1 MSETSKLLAELR
13 RSAITVWAEGDQ
25 LRVRAPKG
33 ALTPELTARLT
44 RHKADLLLTLQAE
57 QQAQGGPQ
65 GQGLERD
72 GVAEPIPRAAPGT
85 DAPLSF
91 AQQRLWFLQQL
102 QPGTSTYNMPL
113 ALLLAGPL
121 DVAALRSALE
131 HVWRRHEVLRTRFTS
146 VDGRPALA
154 LASDRE
160 CRVLARS
167 LEELPDPERELQRLA
182 AAAAAHPFDLEQ
194 ELPLR
199 VELLRLGPARHALL
213 VTAHHIAFD
222 GWSTGVFAS
231 ELSLAYAAHRAGR
244 EPALAAL
251 PVQYADYARWQR
263 RWLEGAALESQLG
276 YWREQLAGA
285 PPALDF
291 PTDRPRPALASARGS
306 ACYFELEPSLCAGL
320 ERLAGELHVTP
331 FMLLLSAFCTLLQ
344 RYSGQ
349 TDFVVGTPVAGRAR
363 TELEPL
369 IGCFVNTLPLR
380 VRPEGRQTLRDF
392 IAVLRRTCLDAYA
405 NQDVPFELLVER
417 LQPQRDLG
425 RNPLFQYMFS
435 LENAPGAALELA
447 GIESS
452 WLSTE
457 WTAARL
463 DLTLS
468 LSADGDVLRG
478 GVEYAADLFDSA
490 SIERFIEHYRQLLG
504 ALLQH
509 LDTPL
514 ARLPLTASGQRAS
527 LPLSLSP
534 SLPFPALDQAAPR
547 ARRPA
552 HVGATFLDAFAA
564 RVDARPDAVALE
576 FEGRRLSYRELLER
590 AHQLAGYLR
599 ERGIGAGDRV
609 AFCIERSPEM
619 VVGLLAVLLT
629 GAAYVPLD
637 PSYPARRL
645 AFMLQDCQPSLLLTE
660 ERWLSQL
667 DTGALPVVLVDA
679 ERESIA
685 ACSSAPPPRVLGAA
699 TPAYVIYTSG
709 STGLPKGVEVSHG
722 ALANLLGSMRVMPG
736 LGADDRL
743 LALTTICFDIA
754 GLELFLPLVVG
765 ARCVLVSSEV
775 ARDPARL
782 SRAIVD
788 SAATVLQAT
797 PATFQL
803 LVAAEFQPGALR
815 RVLCGGEALSRP
827 LADALL
833 GRGLELWNVYGPTET
848 TIWSTVER
856 VGPPRHPGER
866 IVSIGR
872 AIDDTRLHVIDPRG
886 EPAPA
891 GAIGELC
898 IAGAG
903 VAHGYFRR
911 PALTAERFIPEPGAP
926 EPGARMY
933 RTGDRVRLRSD
944 GSLEF
949 LGRIDHQV
957 KLRGHRI
964 ELGEIEAML
973 SKHSGLRAAAVVLRE
988 LEPGDARLLA
998 YVVPSKQAVSAE
1010 ELRSWLRERLPE
1022 VMVPSWFLPLAALP
1036 LTPNGKVDRSAL
1048 PLPARALSA
1057 PAGLGAAAP
1066 DDGSARPPQGEL
1078 EQRLVHTWREVL
1090 QRDSVGVDQNFFD
1103 LGGHSLLL
1111 VQLHARLQRELDR
1124 RLRLVD
1130 LFRCPTVRS
1139 LAEHL
1144 ARVDVAPAPLST
1156 SAAALTADEPI
1167 AIVGM
1172 AGRFPRARN
1181 LTEFWQHLRNG
1192 RECIQTFTEAELIA
1206 AGVPSVQVRDPRYV
1220 PARGV
1225 LDDVDCFD
1233 AAFFGVAPSEAQL
1246 MDPQQRILLEVG
1258 WEALEHAGYGGPL
1271 SFPVGVFASASQN
1284 VYPVSK
1290 LAEPPPGA
1298 GANASYLAMI
1308 GNEKDYLAT
1317 RLSYLFALEG
1327 PSLSVQT
1334 ACSSSLVAVHLA
1346 CASLRSGECDMA
1358 LAGGVCVQEPV
1369 GYLYEDGMV
1378 SSPDGHC
1385 RAFDERAAGTVWGSG
1400 AGMVVLRRL
1409 SDALRDGDCVHA
1421 LIRGS
1426 AVNNDG
1432 ARKVGYMAPSIP
1444 GQAAVIRRARLA
1456 AGVEACS
1463 IGYIEAHGTGTP
1475 LGDPIE
1481 LAALREATPHTEGE
1495 AAWCALGSVKTNI
1508 GHLDA
1513 AAGIAGLLKAVLA
1526 LRHRE
1531 LPPTVHFERPNPR
1544 LELGSSPFFIPA
1556 ALRPW
1561 PTGATPRRAGVSSFG
1576 IGGTNAHVV
1585 LEEASTPAPSPGS
1598 SGCQLLLLSARSEAA
1613 LTQLSRQ
1620 LGEHLLQHPELALDE
1635 VAFTLQAGRRRHAH
1649 RKSVVAASTEEAARA
1664 LAAPAE
1670 LASPPVLAERPVA
1683 FLFPGQ
1689 GAQYVGMG
1697 QELYQTEPVLRQ
1709 AVDRCAQLLQPAL
1722 GLDLR
1727 ALLYPELYP
1736 ELQPSSDAGARPEP
1750 TAVVERAR
1758 RLLDQTRFTQ
1768 PALFTI
1774 SYATAQLWLSW
1785 GVQPDALLGH
1795 SIGEYVAATLAG
1807 VFTLEDA
1814 LGLVAARGSLVQS
1827 LPEGGMLAVPLP
1839 ATELEPLLGAELSL
1853 AARNSPAQCVAS
1865 GPSAAIE
1872 RLSNLLANRGIVG
1885 KRLPTSHAFHSALL
1899 DPVLT
1904 AFAERVRALR
1914 LGPPRIPFVSNVS
1927 GTWITAEQATSADYW
1942 VRQLRQTVD
1951 FAGALDT
1958 LCGLHEVV
1966 LVEVGPG
1973 RTLGGF
1979 ARALPAERQ
1988 PALVVASLPGAS
2000 DPSRAPGVASAEARC
2015 IKTSFGRLWQAGAKL
2030 ERVAARVARSGR
2042 RVPLP
2047 TYPFERTRHWLDVEL
2062 AQLRAGPPPRE
2073 PSRAGPSPAAP
2084 HFYLPSFKPALALP
2098 GLQPGELT
2106 ERRCFWLLGDSSGPT
2121 LRLAGVL
2128 ESEGQEVVT
2137 VFAGDAFARVSERSF
2152 VLRPGVL
2159 EDYERLAAL
2168 LAASPPAHVIQLW
2181 NGSSRSEP
2189 PRSSRTPPARTLSAA
2204 LSSAW
2209 AGFEACQERGF
2220 HSLLA
2225 LSRALSA
2232 GSRATACRISIV
2244 SDQLFPV
2251 PGGSAPRAES
2261 SPIAGLAPVIAQ
2273 EYPQLSVQLID
2284 FVPEQP
2290 GSLEAHE
2297 LGLLLAEML
2306 SPVPAPRVALRDGD
2320 RWLPALEL
2328 QQLDEQRPIV
2338 RAWRARGT
2346 YLITGGLG
2354 YVGLELALQLARSVQ
2369 ARLIL
2374 TTRGAFPPRSDWSR
2388 WRTEQPGQDLTCQRI
2403 VKLQEIE
2410 AAGAEVLILQADV
2423 ADLAAM
2429 QAALAQ
2435 GEARFG
2441 PLQGVV
2447 HAAGSRNLG
2456 SFVTPLSEA
2465 DRAGCD
2471 AHFRPKVG
2479 GCYVLDALLGERTLD
2494 FCVLVSSTSALLGG
2508 LGLGP
2513 YAAAN
2518 RFLDAFVQTRP
2529 RAQRHAWLALAY
2541 DAWSF
2546 AEPGATAEPSAAAEQ
2561 LALSAQL
2568 GREAFE
2574 HAVCRGGARHLI
2586 VAASALEPR
2595 LNRWVEGER
2604 SEPAVGAALQPM
2616 ARHPRPQIAVAFVA
2630 PRTELEV
2637 RLAGILAAVLGFE
2650 AVGVHDDLFELG
2662 GDSLSAIQIT
2672 ARIHAELGQHLSP
2685 ALLLQTPTVAELAGR
2700 LQQVEPA
2707 ASSPAVAIQ
2716 PRGHASPLF
2725 WVPGT
2730 GGNVIYFQPLAS
2742 QLEVTGHPFYAL
2754 EPIGVDGREP
2764 PRSSVPEIA
2773 SSYIAALRAVQ
2784 PHGPYFIGGHS
2795 FGSWVA
2801 YELTQQ
2807 LLDRGESIERLAVL
2821 DTVAP
2826 AERDLSAF
2834 QGFTGADWILTLAHL
2849 VGELRSSPLPLS
2861 RERLL
2866 ECSWEQQLDLL
2877 CEALQAAGY
2886 LAPGATRQQ
2895 IRGLVE
2901 VYRTQAQMEY
2911 RRPPGRPVPIV
2922 LLRAT
2927 ERHPD
2932 GDVVPAAVRR
2942 DPSWG
2947 WQAYAAGDVA
2957 IEDVPGDHLTMMT
2970 HPHVRA
2976 LAERVRLHLPAR

>member
-1 MSETSKLLAELR
+1 MSEASKLLAELR
-13 RSAITVWAEGDQ
+13 RSAITIWAEGDQ

-33 ALTPELTARLT
+33 ALTPELTAQLT
-44 RHKADLLLTLQAE
+44 RYKADLLLALQAE
-57 QQAQGGPQ
+57 QREQGSSQ
-65 GQGLERD
+65 GQGSSQD
-72 GVAEPIPRAAPGT
+72 VAAEPILRAAPGT
-85 DAPLSF
+85 AAPLSF

-113 ALLLAGPL
+113 ALMLAGPL

-160 CRVLARS
+160 CRVLERS
-167 LEELPDPERELQRLA
+167 LEELPEPERELQSLA
-182 AAAAAHPFDLEQ
+182 AAAAAHPFDLER

-199 VELLRLGPARHALL
+199 VELLRLDPARHALL
-213 VTAHHIAFD
+213 VTAHHIGFD
-222 GWSTGVFAS
+222 GWSTGVFAR
-231 ELSLAYAAHRAGR
+231 ELSLAYAAYCAGR
-244 EPALAAL
+244 APSLAAL

-291 PTDRPRPALASARGS
+291 PTDRPRPALASTRGA

-320 ERLAGELHVTP
+320 ERRARELHATP

-349 TDFVVGTPVAGRAR
+349 SDFVVGTPVAGRAR

-392 IAVLRRTCLDAYA
+392 IAALRRTCLDAYA

-452 WLSTE
+452 WLSSE

-468 LSADGDVLRG
+468 LSTDGDVLRG
-478 GVEYAADLFDSA
+478 GVEYAADLFDPA
-490 SIERFIEHYRQLLG
+490 SIERFIEHYRQLLRV
-504 ALLQH
+504 LLEH

-514 ARLPLTASGQRAS
+514 ARLPLTGGQHT
-527 LPLSLSP
+527 SP
-534 SLPFPALDQAAPR
+534 PPPALGQAAPR

-564 RVDARPDAVALE
+564 QVDARPDAVALE
-576 FEGRRLSYRELLER
+576 LEGRRLSYRELLER
-590 AHQLAGYLR
+590 AHQLAWYLR

-660 ERWLSQL
+660 ERWLPQL
-667 DTGALPVVLVDA
+667 ETGALPVVLVDA

-685 ACSSAPPPRVLGAA
+685 ACSSAPPPRALAAA

-709 STGLPKGVEVSHG
+709 STGLPKGVVVSHG

-736 LGADDRL
+736 LGADDSL

-866 IVSIGR
+866 VVSIGR
-872 AIDDTRLHVIDPRG
+872 AIDDTRLHVIDPQG

-911 PALTAERFIPEPGAP
+911 PALTAERFIPEPAAP

-988 LEPGDARLLA
+988 LEPGDARLIA
-998 YVVPSKQAVSAE
+998 YVVPVKQAVSAE

-1022 VMVPSWFLPLAALP
+1022 VMVPSSFLPLAALP

-1048 PLPARALSA
+1048 PLPARALST
-1057 PAGLGAAAP
+1057 PAEPGAAAP
-1066 DDGSARPPQGEL
+1066 DDGPARPPQGEL
-1078 EQRLVHTWREVL
+1078 EQRLVRTWRELL

-1144 ARVDVAPAPLST
+1144 ARVEAVPAPVSN
-1156 SAAALTADEPI
+1156 SALAHTADEPI

-1181 LTEFWQHLRNG
+1181 LAEFWQHLRDG

-1206 AGVPSVQVRDPRYV
+1206 VGVPGAQVRDPRYV

-1284 VYPVSK
+1284 VYPVAK

-1409 SDALRDGDCVHA
+1409 SDALRDGDSVHA

-1444 GQAAVIRRARLA
+1444 GQAAVIRRARVA
-1456 AGVEACS
+1456 AGVEARS

-1481 LAALREATPHTEGE
+1481 LAALREATPHAEGE

-1544 LELGSSPFFIPA
+1544 LELGSSPFFINA

-1561 PTGATPRRAGVSSFG
+1561 PSTEVSPRRAGVSSFG

-1613 LTQLSRQ
+1613 LSQLSRQ
-1620 LGEHLLQHPELALDE
+1620 LGEHLLQHPELALDD

-1649 RKSVVAASTEEAARA
+1649 RTSIVVASTEEAVRA

-1670 LASPPVLAERPVA
+1670 AASPPVFVERPVA

-1697 QELYQTEPVLRQ
+1697 QELYQTEPVLRE
-1709 AVDRCAQLLQPAL
+1709 AVDRCAQLLEPVL

-1727 ALLYPELYP
+1727 QLLYP
-1736 ELQPSSDAGARPEP
+1736 AP
-1750 TAVVERAR
+1750 TAAVERAR
-1758 RLLDQTRFTQ
+1758 
-1768 PALFTI
+1768 
-1774 SYATAQLWLSW
+1774 
-1785 GVQPDALLGH
+1785 
-1795 SIGEYVAATLAG
+1795 
-1807 VFTLEDA
+1807 
-1814 LGLVAARGSLVQS
+1814 
-1827 LPEGGMLAVPLP
+1827 
-1839 ATELEPLLGAELSL
+1839 
-1853 AARNSPAQCVAS
+1853 
-1865 GPSAAIE
+1865 
-1872 RLSNLLANRGIVG
+1872 
-1885 KRLPTSHAFHSALL
+1885 
-1899 DPVLT
+1899 
-1904 AFAERVRALR
+1904 
-1914 LGPPRIPFVSNVS
+1914 
-1927 GTWITAEQATSADYW
+1927 
-1942 VRQLRQTVD
+1942 
-1951 FAGALDT
+1951 
-1958 LCGLHEVV
+1958 
-1966 LVEVGPG
+1966 
-1973 RTLGGF
+1973 
-1979 ARALPAERQ
+1979 
-1988 PALVVASLPGAS
+1988 
-2000 DPSRAPGVASAEARC
+2000 
-2015 IKTSFGRLWQAGAKL
+2015 
-2030 ERVAARVARSGR
+2030 
-2042 RVPLP
+2042 
-2047 TYPFERTRHWLDVEL
+2047 
-2062 AQLRAGPPPRE
+2062 
-2073 PSRAGPSPAAP
+2073 
-2084 HFYLPSFKPALALP
+2084 
-2098 GLQPGELT
+2098 
-2106 ERRCFWLLGDSSGPT
+2106 
-2121 LRLAGVL
+2121 
-2128 ESEGQEVVT
+2128 
-2137 VFAGDAFARVSERSF
+2137 
-2152 VLRPGVL
+2152 
-2159 EDYERLAAL
+2159 
-2168 LAASPPAHVIQLW
+2168 
-2181 NGSSRSEP
+2181 
-2189 PRSSRTPPARTLSAA
+2189 
-2204 LSSAW
+2204 
-2209 AGFEACQERGF
+2209 
-2220 HSLLA
+2220 
-2225 LSRALSA
+2225 
-2232 GSRATACRISIV
+2232 
-2244 SDQLFPV
+2244 
-2251 PGGSAPRAES
+2251 
-2261 SPIAGLAPVIAQ
+2261 
-2273 EYPQLSVQLID
+2273 
-2284 FVPEQP
+2284 
-2290 GSLEAHE
+2290 
-2297 LGLLLAEML
+2297 LLL
-2306 SPVPAPRVALRDGD
+2306 
-2320 RWLPALEL
+2320 
-2328 QQLDEQRPIV
+2328 
-2338 RAWRARGT
+2338 
-2346 YLITGGLG
+2346 
-2354 YVGLELALQLARSVQ
+2354 
-2369 ARLIL
+2369 
-2374 TTRGAFPPRSDWSR
+2374 
-2388 WRTEQPGQDLTCQRI
+2388 
-2403 VKLQEIE
+2403 
-2410 AAGAEVLILQADV
+2410 
-2423 ADLAAM
+2423 
-2429 QAALAQ
+2429 
-2435 GEARFG
+2435 
-2441 PLQGVV
+2441 
-2447 HAAGSRNLG
+2447 
-2456 SFVTPLSEA
+2456 
-2465 DRAGCD
+2465 
-2471 AHFRPKVG
+2471 
-2479 GCYVLDALLGERTLD
+2479 
-2494 FCVLVSSTSALLGG
+2494 
-2508 LGLGP
+2508 
-2513 YAAAN
+2513 
-2518 RFLDAFVQTRP
+2518 
-2529 RAQRHAWLALAY
+2529 
-2541 DAWSF
+2541 
-2546 AEPGATAEPSAAAEQ
+2546 
-2561 LALSAQL
+2561 
-2568 GREAFE
+2568 
-2574 HAVCRGGARHLI
+2574 
-2586 VAASALEPR
+2586 
-2595 LNRWVEGER
+2595 
-2604 SEPAVGAALQPM
+2604 
-2616 ARHPRPQIAVAFVA
+2616 
-2630 PRTELEV
+2630 
-2637 RLAGILAAVLGFE
+2637 
-2650 AVGVHDDLFELG
+2650 
-2662 GDSLSAIQIT
+2662 
-2672 ARIHAELGQHLSP
+2672 
-2685 ALLLQTPTVAELAGR
+2685 
-2700 LQQVEPA
+2700 
-2707 ASSPAVAIQ
+2707 
-2716 PRGHASPLF
+2716 
-2725 WVPGT
+2725 
-2730 GGNVIYFQPLAS
+2730 
-2742 QLEVTGHPFYAL
+2742 
-2754 EPIGVDGREP
+2754 
-2764 PRSSVPEIA
+2764 
-2773 SSYIAALRAVQ
+2773 
-2784 PHGPYFIGGHS
+2784 
-2795 FGSWVA
+2795 
-2801 YELTQQ
+2801 
-2807 LLDRGESIERLAVL
+2807 
-2821 DTVAP
+2821 
-2826 AERDLSAF
+2826 
-2834 QGFTGADWILTLAHL
+2834 
-2849 VGELRSSPLPLS
+2849 
-2861 RERLL
+2861 
-2866 ECSWEQQLDLL
+2866 
-2877 CEALQAAGY
+2877 
-2886 LAPGATRQQ
+2886 
-2895 IRGLVE
+2895 
-2901 VYRTQAQMEY
+2901 
-2911 RRPPGRPVPIV
+2911 
-2922 LLRAT
+2922 
-2927 ERHPD
+2927 
-2932 GDVVPAAVRR
+2932 
-2942 DPSWG
+2942 
-2947 WQAYAAGDVA
+2947 
-2957 IEDVPGDHLTMMT
+2957 
-2970 HPHVRA
+2970 
-2976 LAERVRLHLPAR
+2976 